1 MRMSKWI
8 MVIWLAASVWVLAA
22 NSPAPNS
29 AAEAQDAAA
38 PAGQK
43 KTAAAKQAPEAEAGA
58 ESKVAS
64 KPRKRSLKHQ
74 RDPFVSPIV
83 KRKGGGVKCTGT
95 GRQCLFAGDLVLQ
108 GVVKHAGGYI
118 AVVASGQHTYFLR
131 DEDPLADDDLYNY
144 VKLKQHLSIPILARS
159 TPPPNWAR
167 RRLNCTLD
175 NTRTPPA
182 RRTRPPPPPR

>member
-1 MRMSKWI
+1 MRMIKWI
-8 MVIWLAASVWVLAA
+8 MVIWLAAGAWVLAA

-29 AAEAQDAAA
+29 AAEAQDTAV

-43 KTAAAKQAPEAEAGA
+43 KTAAAKQVPEAEAGA

-64 KPRKRSLKHQ
+64 KPGKRSLKHQ

-95 GRQCLFAGDLVLQ
+95 GRQCLFAGELVLQ

-131 DEDPLADDDLYNY
+131 DEDPLADGKVERISQDSIVLQQRSSD
-144 VKLKQHLSIPILARS
+144 VFGRPVERKITKKLK
-159 TPPPNWAR
+159 N
-167 RRLNCTLD
+167 
-175 NTRTPPA
+175 PA
-182 RRTRPPPPPR
+182 V